1 MSRIRPFAIGFA
13 LLSALALASLAH
25 AQTDTTHP
33 YDGAASGV
41 VTAVDATS
49 ISVKGPN
56 DDGGTYGVDKD
67 TQVMNDDAKI
77 AVTDVK
83 KGWTVTVSWNYT
95 ALDKKT
101 KVARLIEVTDT
112 P

>member
-1 MSRIRPFAIGFA
+1 MNRVRPFAIGFA
-13 LLSALALASLAH
+13 LVFALGAASLAH

-41 VTAVDATS
+41 VTAVDAAS

-56 DDGGTYGVDKD
+56 DDGGTYAVDKD
-67 TQVMNDDAKI
+67 TQVMNDAKKI

-83 KGWTVTVSWNYT
+83 KGWTVTVSWDYT
-95 ALDKKT
+95 ALDKKS
-101 KVARLIEVTDT
+101 KLAKLIEVTDT